1 MVQYREDEDLG
12 LVSKP
17 SRQGQR
23 AHSATPLQTHLSHTG
38 LHHDDSDVTLNV
50 CLGKEF
56 TGATLS
62 FCGGFGDSLH
72 RKHTH
77 TYTHQKGR

>member
-1 MVQYREDEDLG
+1 M
-12 LVSKP
+12 
-17 SRQGQR
+17 
-23 AHSATPLQTHLSHTG
+23 
-38 LHHDDSDVTLNV
+38 HHDDSDVTLNV

-62 FCGGFGDSLH
+62 FCGGFGESLH